1 MEADTIVYTVP
12 SCLNCRR
19 AKAALMAK
27 GRPFKEVAL
36 NENPD
41 ILLKLTTEGFK
52 AAPVIEMGGARMNY
66 DDLLLLLW
74 GPEDEA

>member
-1 MEADTIVYTVP
+1 MQVDAIVHTVP

-19 AKAALMAK
+19 AKAALMAT
-27 GRPFKEVAL
+27 GHSFKEVAL

-41 ILLKLTTEGFK
+41 TLLKLTTEGFK
-52 AAPVIEMGGARMNY
+52 AAPVIEMNGTRMTY

-74 GPEDEA
+74 RPGDEA

>member
-1 MEADTIVYTVP
+1 MQVDAIVYTVP
-12 SCLNCRR
+12 SCPNCRR
-19 AKAALMAK
+19 AKAALMAT
-27 GRPFKEVAL
+27 GHSFKEVAL

-52 AAPVIEMGGARMNY
+52 AAPVIEMNGTRMTY
-66 DDLLLLLW
+66 EGLLLLLW

>member
-1 MEADTIVYTVP
+1 MKSDAIVYTVP
-12 SCLNCRR
+12 SCPNCRR

-27 GRPFKEVAL
+27 GRPFKELAL

-52 AAPVIEMGGARMNY
+52 AAPVIEMDGARMTY

-74 GPEDEA
+74 RPEDAA